1 MPGPVGNDGMQSVE
15 GHQSDSPKSRRL
27 ALPDNA
33 GSGQIAWW
41 NVRFRD
47 AALERAFQQANMA
60 GTRQYLVVLA
70 GAGIVGALLTVY
82 GSWMTLPTDSPA
94 FLVGAAWRVVL
105 AITALGV
112 IILARTVKQPWE
124 LYACNALVLSI
135 GCVAIALRSSLPGGP
150 EVEATVFHVTQNG
163 LTLLLIV
170 TMAQLVLVPG
180 WFVVNACISAT
191 ALVSYLAVM
200 NIWPAPPADRLD
212 VSSVAF
218 IGFLF
223 ILGMGYSAQRLRRVS
238 YFSRIQLQEANRQ
251 LNQLATLDHLTGC
264 ANRRHFYTQAEAELS
279 RSRRYSREMGLVIMD
294 VDHFKPINDRFGHA
308 AGDAVLQTLAD
319 TISEE
324 LRELDVLGRVGGEEF
339 ALLLPETPR
348 REAVAIAERL
358 RRRLAGLV
366 IEHEGEQLSLTASF
380 GVTAREPGD
389 TSVDAIMRRADR
401 ALYEAKAG
409 GRNRTAVSDSDR
421 TASIAQG

>member
-1 MPGPVGNDGMQSVE
+1 MHSNE
-15 GHQSDSPKSRRL
+15 GHLPDSLKGRRL
-27 ALPDNA
+27 PLPEVAEN
-33 GSGQIAWW
+33 GQIAWW
-41 NVRFRD
+41 SVRFRD
-47 AALERAFQQANMA
+47 AALERAFQQADMA
-60 GTRQYLVVLA
+60 GTRRYLVLLA
-70 GAGIVGALLTVY
+70 GAGVIGAVLTVY

-94 FLVGAAWRVVL
+94 FLVGAAWRVLL
-105 AITALGV
+105 AVTALVV
-112 IILARTVKQPWE
+112 IFIARTVKQPWK
-124 LYACNALVLSI
+124 LYACNAVVLSI

-150 EVEATVFHVTQNG
+150 EAEATVFHVTQNG

-191 ALVSYLAVM
+191 ALVSYLVVM
-200 NIWPAPPADRLD
+200 NTWPAPPADRLD

-218 IGFLF
+218 VGFLF

-264 ANRRHFYTQAEAELS
+264 ANRRHFYAQAEAELS
-279 RSRRYSREMGLVIMD
+279 RSRRYSRDMGLVIMD

-319 TISEE
+319 TIVEE

-389 TSVDAIMRRADR
+389 SSVDALMRRADR

-421 TASIAQG
+421 TASLAQG